1 MAVRCSLDLWWRGL
15 DWAPEY
21 DYLCGVVHN
30 DSSSRADRTPRRD
43 VAARRRAVRE
53 LIAGGAIGSQE
64 QLLRHLAASGLSTT
78 QATLSRDLKVLK
90 VGKLPDG
97 RGGYSYAFRDQLDQ
111 AGSAASL
118 QAVFLHGFRSLAFS
132 GNLAVVHTLPGHAA
146 SVAFALDKLQV
157 EGIIGTVAGDD
168 TILAV
173 LAEGTTPAAARRAL
187 RRCIPEL
194 GGAG

>member
-1 MAVRCSLDLWWRGL
+1 MCKIM
-15 DWAPEY
+15 
-21 DYLCGVVHN
+21 HN
-30 DSSSRADRTPRRD
+30 DSLSREDRTPRRD

-64 QLLRHLAASGLSTT
+64 QLLRSLAASGLSTT

-97 RGGYSYAFRDQLDQ
+97 RGGYSYAFRDQDQ

-118 QAVFLHGFRSLAFS
+118 QSVFLHGFRSLAFS

-194 GGAG
+194 GGAV

>member
-1 MAVRCSLDLWWRGL
+1 MHS
-15 DWAPEY
+15 
-21 DYLCGVVHN
+21 
-30 DSSSRADRTPRRD
+30 DSAQ
-43 VAARRRAVRE
+43 ARRRAVRE
-53 LIAGGAIGSQE
+53 LIAGGAISSQE
-64 QLLRHLAASGLSTT
+64 QLLQRLAAGGMSTT

-118 QAVFLHGFRSLAFS
+118 QAVFVHGFRSIAFS

-173 LAEGTTPAAARRAL
+173 LAEGVTAAAARRAL
-187 RRCIPEL
+187 RRCIPAL
-194 GGAG
+194 TGAGA

>member
-1 MAVRCSLDLWWRGL
+1 MAGSLN
-15 DWAPEY
+15 AIK
-21 DYLCGVVHN
+21 
-30 DSSSRADRTPRRD
+30 AM
-43 VAARRRAVRE
+43 AAITASC
-53 LIAGGAIGSQE
+53 AISSQE
-64 QLLRHLAASGLSTT
+64 QLLQRLAANGMSTT

-118 QAVFLHGFRSLAFS
+118 QAVFVHGFRAIAFS

-173 LAEGTTPAAARRAL
+173 LAAGVTPAAARRAL
-187 RRCIPEL
+187 RRCIPAL
-194 GGAG
+194 AGAGA

>member
-1 MAVRCSLDLWWRGL
+1 MHTDTL
-15 DWAPEY
+15 
-21 DYLCGVVHN
+21 
-30 DSSSRADRTPRRD
+30 SSIAGTPRRD
-43 VAARRRAVRE
+43 AAARRRVVRE
-53 LIAGGAIGSQE
+53 LIAGGTISSQE
-64 QLLRHLAASGLSTT
+64 ELLQRLDARGLDTT

-111 AGSAASL
+111 AGSDASL
-118 QAVFLHGFRSLAFS
+118 QSAFMQGFRSLAFS
-132 GNLAVVHTLPGHAA
+132 GNLAVVHTLPGHGA

-173 LAEGTTPAAARRAL
+173 LAEGTTPVAARRAL
-187 RRCIPEL
+187 QRSIPAID
-194 GGAG
+194 GGSR